1 VIAETVQRIGRMTR
15 RHDMHERLT
24 LAVHEH
30 GLDHV
35 VLTDEVEAWLRWIA
49 RGLSIIVLAGSVVAF
64 MEFGAPRGHEYL
76 AWEEAASLAALT
88 VACAGLS
95 IAWIWE
101 PVGAGLAMVAGAFVG
116 ALAAYQY
123 STLIA
128 LAATLLFLVPAAL
141 FLLAWQRTQSWLA
154 IMVVAGVTSGVLLT
168 SSGMAMAFYD
178 DGHGATH
185 PESVVAPLAESD
197 VDWIWSGGVT
207 DTEAVVVAK
216 VPEGGVIRLAYAT
229 AETFEGAYFSD
240 AELRGPVYRFN
251 LRNLKPDTRF
261 YYAAEVNGVL
271 DTLRSGT
278 FSTFGSD
285 TTELVVAFGSC
296 ARTGSNAAV
305 FDTIRLLEPDLY
317 INTGDL
323 HYGDVMENSLDSFSD
338 LYDLTLTQSGQDALY
353 RSVPIAYIWDDHD
366 FGPNDASSTS
376 PSRQAALISYRE
388 HVPHYEF
395 SLEGADA
402 PIAQVFTI
410 GRTRFI
416 LTDTRSMRDPRMI
429 VDSPDKTVLGSEQL
443 EWFLG
448 ELAASLDTYPVVV
461 WVNSIPWITETE
473 ADADHWGGYSFER
486 ARIAEVIAHAGSE
499 GLVMLAGDAHMLAI
513 DDGSNSSFVPD
524 GSGSFPVMQA
534 AALDRNGTIKGGP
547 YSEGA
552 FPGGGQFGLMTI
564 VDNGDE
570 VLVELSGLD
579 WTGREIVSL
588 SLQFDGGSGP

>member
-1 VIAETVQRIGRMTR
+1 
-15 RHDMHERLT
+15 MHERLT

-30 GLDHV
+30 GLDHI

-49 RGLSIIVLAGSVVAF
+49 RGLSIIVLAGSVAAF

-76 AWEEAASLAALT
+76 AWEESASRAALIF
-88 VACAGLS
+88 ACAGLFV
-95 IAWIWE
+95 AWIWE
-101 PVGAGLAMVAGAFVG
+101 PVGAGLAMVAGVFVG

-123 STLIA
+123 SMLIA
-128 LAATLLFLVPAAL
+128 LSATLLFLVPAAL

-154 IMVVAGVTSGVLLT
+154 IMVVAGVTSGLMLT
-168 SSGMAMAFYD
+168 TSGLAMAFYD
-178 DGHGATH
+178 EAHGPTH
-185 PESVVAPLAESD
+185 PGSVVVRQAESD

-207 DTEAVVVAK
+207 DTKAVVSAK
-216 VPEGGVIRLAYAT
+216 VPEGGIVRLAYAT
-229 AETFEGAYFSD
+229 AETFEGANFSD
-240 AELRGPVYRFN
+240 AESRGPVYRFD
-251 LRNLKPDTRF
+251 LRELIPDTGY
-261 YYAAEVNGVL
+261 YYAVEVDGVL

-278 FSTFGSD
+278 FSTFAPD

-296 ARTGSNAAV
+296 ARSGSNAAV

-323 HYGDVMENSLDSFSD
+323 HYGDVIENSLDAFSD
-338 LYDLTLTQSGQDALY
+338 LYDLTLTQPGQDALY
-353 RSVPIAYIWDDHD
+353 RSVPIAYTWDDHD

-395 SLEGADA
+395 ALDGLDA
-402 PIAQVFTI
+402 PIAQAFTI

-416 LTDTRSMRDPRMI
+416 LTDTRSMRDPKTDA
-429 VDSPDKTVLGSEQL
+429 DSADKTVLGSEQL
-443 EWFLG
+443 EWLLG
-448 ELAASLDTYPVVV
+448 ELAVSLDTYPVVV
-461 WVNSIPWITETE
+461 WVSSIPWIADTE
-473 ADADHWGGYSFER
+473 ANADHWGGYSFER
-486 ARIAEVIAHAGSE
+486 ERIAEVIARAGSE

-513 DDGSNSSFVPD
+513 DDGSNSSFAPD

-534 AALDRNGTIKGGP
+534 AALDRNGSTKGGP
-547 YSEGA
+547 YSEGT

-564 VDNGDE
+564 VDKGGE

-579 WTGREIVSL
+579 WTGREIVGL
-588 SLQFDGGSGP
+588 SLRFDGGGEP